1 MAIYKLSEA
10 ADADLERLYIFGIRS
25 FGMALADKYYDG
37 IVGRLQHIADMPR
50 LYPAVDE
57 IRKGYRRSVFGSHSI
72 FYVQTD
78 DGVNIVR
85 ILSREDTNRAL

>member
-10 ADADLERLYIFGIRS
+10 ADADLERLYFFGIKS
-25 FGMALADKYYDG
+25 FGLGLADEYYDG
-37 IVGRLQHIADMPR
+37 IMVRFQHIADMPQ

-72 FYVQTD
+72 YYLLI
-78 DGVNIVR
+78 DGGVEIGR
-85 ILSREDTNRAL
+85 ILSREDANRVV